1 MATSLGF
8 LEFLLEFEED
18 LKDIALPNGE
28 QESVESLLAVRE
40 TEEDEM
46 GDAVELV
53 ERHEFPKPDF
63 LDTIKPCPVTV
74 THLM

>member
-8 LEFLLEFEED
+8 LEFFLEFEAD
-18 LKDIALPNGE
+18 LKDKALPNGE

-53 ERHEFPKPDF
+53 E
-63 LDTIKPCPVTV
+63 
-74 THLM
+74 